1 MKKNLFIAGALLL
14 AVIGSAFMA
23 STNEITS
30 LEIGAK
36 APMADAKMKN
46 IDKLTQDQ
54 VYADPL
60 RKL

>member
-1 MKKNLFIAGALLL
+1 
-14 AVIGSAFMA
+14 
-23 STNEITS
+23 
-30 LEIGAK
+30 
-36 APMADAKMKN
+36 MADQATLQSQQVKELEEKMKN